1 MAPPQNG
8 AMPTFALSGKL
19 HTSPERYLP
28 LLEDKKMKVKIFSV
42 LFYGDWKP
50 IIVDEL
56 YRKLEEEEGRREFSA
71 DEYLERAIQSF
82 LDEHPK
88 IRIKHVQYTTTPIY
102 FGGPR
107 AGPK

>member
-1 MAPPQNG
+1 
-8 AMPTFALSGKL
+8 
-19 HTSPERYLP
+19 
-28 LLEDKKMKVKIFSV
+28 MKVKIFSV
-42 LFYGDWKP
+42 RFYGDWKP

-102 FGGPR
+102 FGEPR
-107 AGPK
+107 AGPKWEIEKSVLIFYDEED